1 MIDRN
6 KYNSLGF
13 TTFHPKNVSGQLQIL
28 KLSFVSRSLSPAHFG
43 ENTEQHLPCIKRL
56 RITAEVKK
64 EIQGGIIV
72 LAFVVV
78 NDFIDLLAYSTNRIY
93 L

>member
-6 KYNSLGF
+6 KYNSPGF

>member
-13 TTFHPKNVSGQLQIL
+13 ITLHPKNVSGQLQIL

-56 RITAEVKK
+56 RIKE

-72 LAFVVV
+72 LEFVVV

>member
-13 TTFHPKNVSGQLQIL
+13 ITLHPKNVSGQLQIL

-43 ENTEQHLPCIKRL
+43 ENTEHLPCIKRL

-64 EIQGGIIV
+64 ENQGGIIV